1 MFKDFEERFSPKSI
15 ADIVYSDDE
24 TQVLLEDLV
33 SGARPF
39 PVTSSKCGILLY
51 GLPGTGKSAL
61 ARLLPDAIE
70 KARGGTAANANFV
83 RVQPGS
89 NGMRMLNGLQQRATL
104 MPWGLFNYF
113 VLDEV
118 DNLTDDA
125 MPVLKSVMNYPKTL
139 WVMTTNYIGKIDSAV
154 RDRCH
159 CIPFNAAPAARWRPL
174 ARRILQHARISG
186 ISDAQLDAVIAPLN
200 GSARGITD
208 AIVALANSVH
218 RKNADK
224 SAAAQPAVL

>member
-1 MFKDFEERFSPKSI
+1 MFKDFEERFSPKTI

-24 TQVLLEDLV
+24 KKGLIEDLV

-39 PVTSSKCGILLY
+39 PVTASKCGILLY

-61 ARLLPDAIE
+61 ATMLPDAIE
-70 KARGGTAANANFV
+70 RARGGTDAYANIV
-83 RVQPGS
+83 RVQQGN
-89 NGMRMLNGLQQRATL
+89 NGTQMIKGLHQRANL

-125 MPVLKSVMNYPKTL
+125 MAVLKSTMNTPKTL
-139 WVMTTNYIGKIDSAV
+139 WVMTTNHIGKIDTAV
-154 RDRCH
+154 CDRCH
-159 CIPFNAAPAARWRPL
+159 CIPFNAAPAERWRPL
-174 ARRILQHARISG
+174 ARSILQHARISN
-186 ISDAQLDAVIAPLN
+186 ITDAQLDVIIKPFN

-208 AIVALANSVH
+208 AIVNFANQVH
-218 RKNADK
+218 RRNAAK
-224 SAAAQPAVL
+224 LAAQPTVV